1 MFHEDE
7 QGYDYGLDDV
17 WFDDEEYR
25 DAAELIE
32 LAQRDQARND
42 ELIDLYNSS
51 LFENL

>member
-17 WFDDEEYR
+17 WCDDEF
-25 DAAELIE
+25 IE
-32 LAQRDQARND
+32 LAQRDQARN
-42 ELIDLYNSS
+42 EALTDLYNSC